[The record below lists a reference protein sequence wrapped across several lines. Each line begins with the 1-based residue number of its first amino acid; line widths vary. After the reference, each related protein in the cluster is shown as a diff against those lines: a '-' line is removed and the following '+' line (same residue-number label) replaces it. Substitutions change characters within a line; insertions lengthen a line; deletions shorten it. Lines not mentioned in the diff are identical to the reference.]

1 MYPYVPNGKKLFSVL
16 KDKFETDHPLV
27 NIQLVETF
35 QESGSGLSEL
45 LASNYYDGGLL
56 QSQADIYEIDTILLQ
71 SMIKA
76 NKIDPIQ
83 IPNSNYISQAL
94 KAVQYKNRNWGI
106 PHWVCGNFLFYKKGD
121 RAIAKASNLDELIN
135 TLKKEGFLLLDLKGK
150 STLGEFYLTSLA
162 ASDGNETSILKK
174 IHANSLDPTAVK
186 ILEKLLSLCP
196 TGYCRSKALHNR
208 VGFYAQ
214 LFAQGKARAYIGYSE
229 SLYYVLE
236 EIRNNCSPTDD
247 CLTVQEI
254 LVRAIPTLNSNG
266 KQVGWTDVLSLSR
279 NLSPKK
285 KKIAMDFIRFLTS
298 WEAYKLILNSN
309 DISAPRYLLPALI
322 FSNKFPQLQAIHY
335 PMFYDAYQSR
345 LILSGKNL
353 NNTLREK
360 GDILDF
366 ILSRSE
372 LDQN

>member
-1 MYPYVPNGKKLFSVL
+1 MKNIFLIISLIIILLVTLIKPLYFFFKEGTTIRVVMYPYVPNGKKLFSVL

-135 TLKKEGFLLLDLKGK
+135 TLKKEGFLL
-150 STLGEFYLTSLA
+150 
-162 ASDGNETSILKK
+162 
-174 IHANSLDPTAVK
+174 P
-186 ILEKLLSLCP
+186 
-196 TGYCRSKALHNR
+196 
-208 VGFYAQ
+208 
-214 LFAQGKARAYIGYSE
+214 
-229 SLYYVLE
+229 
-236 EIRNNCSPTDD
+236 
-247 CLTVQEI
+247 
-254 LVRAIPTLNSNG
+254 
-266 KQVGWTDVLSLSR
+266 
-279 NLSPKK
+279 
-285 KKIAMDFIRFLTS
+285 
-298 WEAYKLILNSN
+298 
-309 DISAPRYLLPALI
+309 
-322 FSNKFPQLQAIHY
+322 
-335 PMFYDAYQSR
+335 
-345 LILSGKNL
+345 
-353 NNTLREK
+353 
-360 GDILDF
+360 
-366 ILSRSE
+366 
-372 LDQN
+372 